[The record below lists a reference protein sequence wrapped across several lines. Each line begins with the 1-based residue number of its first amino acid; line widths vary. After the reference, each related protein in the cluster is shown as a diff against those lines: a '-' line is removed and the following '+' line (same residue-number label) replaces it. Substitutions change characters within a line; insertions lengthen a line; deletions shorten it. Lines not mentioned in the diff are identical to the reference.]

1 MIKEATL
8 VQPKQWGSSSFHGTT
23 IILTPKQLIDYC
35 EENDISYCNN
45 NDGTGKSNFDFD
57 FETKE
62 GVYFTVYD
70 WKEYRKLNLDEH
82 VEFHIGGNNR
92 SDTVAAYFELKKA
105 LK

>member
-45 NDGTGKSNFDFD
+45 NDGTGLSTSEKLSIVGTIAGKGKSI
-57 FETKE
+57 KE
-62 GVYFTVYD
+62 
-70 WKEYRKLNLDEH
+70 
-82 VEFHIGGNNR
+82 
-92 SDTVAAYFELKKA
+92 
-105 LK
+105 

>member
-8 VQPKQWGSSSFHGTT
+8 VQPKQWVSSCFHGTT
-23 IILTPKQLIDYC
+23 IILTPRQLIDYC

-45 NDGTGKSNFDFD
+45 NHGTDKSNFDFD

-82 VEFHIGGNNR
+82 VEFHIGGDRR

-105 LK
+105 L